1 MFVHDVLRMVGIG
14 GNGEPNAGQLAD
26 PNYHVKGWT
35 DATNGDFAAIHV
47 GDIVAYAYA
56 PGTRSVASGD
66 SGIITNISPDGNHV
80 SITAAGEKHVYTESL
95 SEWRAGS
102 NSPGNPFMVRTYVG
116 P

>member
-14 GNGEPNAGQLAD
+14 RNGEPNAGQLAD
-26 PNYHVKGWT
+26 PNHHMKGWM
-35 DATNGDFAAIHV
+35 DATNGDFAQLHV
-47 GDIVAYAYA
+47 GNIVAYAYK

-66 SGIITNISPDGNHV
+66 SGIISYISPDGNSV
-80 SITAAGEKHVYTESL
+80 RVTGAGEKHVYTESL
-95 SEWRAGS
+95 SQWRAGS